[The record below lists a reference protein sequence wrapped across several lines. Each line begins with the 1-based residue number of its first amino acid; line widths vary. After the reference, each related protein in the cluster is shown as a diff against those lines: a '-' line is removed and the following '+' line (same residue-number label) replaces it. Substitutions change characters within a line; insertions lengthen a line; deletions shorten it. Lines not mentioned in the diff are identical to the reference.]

1 MYGKS
6 SNTVK
11 VKHYC
16 FQKAKC
22 STRWVGWFQG
32 YFIQEYILSI
42 LRLLF
47 RSILQL
53 LLNQKEIRT
62 TWNLSLVCFT
72 YFLFGMP
79 LVLHSFLVFI
89 DHFNHDFARVA
100 VYLYLCQYSLN
111 FIIYCVRIEN
121 YRKAYVFYLRKVRNL
136 YFEDVENSYF
146 LSLSWNNLC
155 WDIQIQLQSEQN
167 FWLKMTWGENFLTN
181 LEVQ

>member
-1 MYGKS
+1 MIFFS
-6 SNTVK
+6 
-11 VKHYC
+11 

-22 STRWVGWFQG
+22 YARWVGYSNGSFL
-32 YFIQEYILSI
+32 YLFI
-42 LRLLF
+42 LRFIF

-89 DHFNHDFARVA
+89 DQFNYAFARVA

-121 YRKAYVFYLRKVRNL
+121 YRKAYVFYLRKVWNL
-136 YFEDVENSYF
+136 PLIIVSDWKNQTIIS
-146 LSLSWNNLC
+146 
-155 WDIQIQLQSEQN
+155 
-167 FWLKMTWGENFLTN
+167 
-181 LEVQ
+181 

>member
-1 MYGKS
+1 MKY
-6 SNTVK
+6 
-11 VKHYC
+11 YC

-22 STRWVGWFQG
+22 SARRVSYF
-32 YFIQEYILSI
+32 FIQRFIMPI

-47 RSILQL
+47 RSILHL
-53 LLNQKEIRT
+53 LLNQKEFRT

-121 YRKAYVFYLRKVRNL
+121 YRKAYVFYLRKVSNL
-136 YFEDVENSYF
+136 QKIISNMTEK
-146 LSLSWNNLC
+146 LS
-155 WDIQIQLQSEQN
+155 
-167 FWLKMTWGENFLTN
+167 
-181 LEVQ
+181 V